1 MPLTYFLGV
10 NSENLIHPETRRKLE
25 KLLHMLADHGEAYT
39 MRYIRK
45 KIIPNIKRQRLGIIK
60 KRYK

>member
-1 MPLTYFLGV
+1 MPLRYYLSG
-10 NSENLIHPETRRKLE
+10 NSENFIHPETRRKLE
-25 KLLHMLADHGEAYT
+25 KLLHMLADRGEAYT

-45 KIIPNIKRQRLGIIK
+45 KIIPQIRKQKLGIIV